1 VNQIAAIVK
10 EIENTEV
17 VTYIR
22 VEIGEATLC
31 LIKPKKPEWLSVG
44 DRVTCT
50 FQETSVCVSKE
61 CPGKVSIENRLP
73 ATLKEVR
80 RGASLCELTF
90 ESEMGEVISLIT
102 SNAYDTLGLTKGCEA
117 TMLLRGLDVNV
128 EPILVPMEL
137 DAYCKVIAGTTG
149 TEVAN

>member
-1 VNQIAAIVK
+1 VNQLAAIVK
-10 EIENTEV
+10 EIEKTEA

-22 VEIGEATLC
+22 VEIGDTTLC
-31 LIKPKKPEWLSVG
+31 LIKPKTPQWLSVG
-44 DRVTCT
+44 DQVTCT

-80 RGASLCELTF
+80 QGASLCELTF

-102 SNAYDTLGLTKGCEA
+102 AHAYETLGLTKGCEA
-117 TMLLRGLDVNV
+117 TMLLRGVDLDL
-128 EPILVPMEL
+128 EPVLTPIDL
-137 DAYCKVIAGTTG
+137 DAYCKVLNRTK
-149 TEVAN
+149 VAN